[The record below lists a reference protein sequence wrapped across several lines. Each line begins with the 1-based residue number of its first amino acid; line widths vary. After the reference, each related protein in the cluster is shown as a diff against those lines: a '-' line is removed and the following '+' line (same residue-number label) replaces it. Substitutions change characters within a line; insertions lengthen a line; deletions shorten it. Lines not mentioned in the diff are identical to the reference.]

1 MKRFRFGNLLRDRVE
16 REVSGRYLSRADKGW
31 DECVGEGSGER
42 ARQTF
47 YQGSLEVRRPDGLA
61 LPFEGL
67 PALPTTDDGVDRIA
81 SPVIA
86 GKGIGKIIDR

>member
-31 DECVGEGSGER
+31 DEWVGEVSGVWVKR
-42 ARQTF
+42 TF

-67 PALPTTDDGVDRIA
+67 PALPTTDDSVDRIT

-86 GKGIGKIIDR
+86 GKGIGQIIDR